1 MFIPQ
6 LIIFKI
12 FVMYQYQVSF
22 SQAVRMAFDSYC
34 RFQGRSSRSEYWWW
48 VLFVAILS
56 FCIGII
62 EGILGFSMT
71 AVRTTSGILSLVL
84 LLPGLGLS
92 VRRLHDIGKSG
103 WWILLGFYSCGGR
116 HYTHNLV
123 RPQQRDDGK
132 PLWARAQYGEMTLMF
147 PATRSGN
154 GSRKNAR
161 ADA

>member
-1 MFIPQ
+1 
-6 LIIFKI
+6 
-12 FVMYQYQVSF
+12 MYQYQVSF

-56 FCIGII
+56 FCIGIV

-71 AVRTTSGILSLVL
+71 AVQATSGILSLVL

-103 WWILLGFYSCGGR
+103 WWILLGLIPVVGAIILIIWFACNS
-116 HYTHNLV
+116 
-123 RPQQRDDGK
+123 
-132 PLWARAQYGEMTLMF
+132 EMTENRYGPVPNM
-147 PATRSGN
+147 
-154 GSRKNAR
+154 AR
-161 ADA
+161 

>member
-1 MFIPQ
+1 
-6 LIIFKI
+6 
-12 FVMYQYQVSF
+12 MYQYQVSF

-62 EGILGFSMT
+62 ESILGFSMT
-71 AVRTTSGILSLVL
+71 AVQTTSGILSLVL

-103 WWILLGFYSCGGR
+103 WWILLGFIP
-116 HYTHNLV
+116 LV
-123 RPQQRDDGK
+123 GTIILIIWFAQNSQMQDN
-132 PLWARAQYGEMTLMF
+132 QYGPVPNM
-147 PATRSGN
+147 
-154 GSRKNAR
+154 AR
-161 ADA
+161 

>member
-1 MFIPQ
+1 
-6 LIIFKI
+6 
-12 FVMYQYQVSF
+12 MYQYQVSF

-84 LLPGLGLS
+84 FLPGLGLS

-103 WWILLGFYSCGGR
+103 WWILLGFIPVVGAII
-116 HYTHNLV
+116 LII
-123 RPQQRDDGK
+123 
-132 PLWARAQYGEMTLMF
+132 WFARNSEMTENSYGPVPNM
-147 PATRSGN
+147 
-154 GSRKNAR
+154 AR
-161 ADA
+161 

>member
-1 MFIPQ
+1 
-6 LIIFKI
+6 
-12 FVMYQYQVSF
+12 MYQYQVSF

-71 AVRTTSGILSLVL
+71 AVQATSGILSLAL

-92 VRRLHDIGKSG
+92 VRRLHDINKSG
-103 WWILLGFYSCGGR
+103 WWILLGLIPVVGAIVLIIWFAQNSQMQD
-116 HYTHNLV
+116 N
-123 RPQQRDDGK
+123 
-132 PLWARAQYGEMTLMF
+132 QYG
-147 PATRSGN
+147 PVPN
-154 GSRKNAR
+154 IAR
-161 ADA
+161 

>member
-1 MFIPQ
+1 
-6 LIIFKI
+6 
-12 FVMYQYQVSF
+12 MYQYQVSF

-71 AVRTTSGILSLVL
+71 AVQTTSGILSLVL

-103 WWILLGFYSCGGR
+103 WWILLGFIPVVGAIILI
-116 HYTHNLV
+116 T
-123 RPQQRDDGK
+123 
-132 PLWARAQYGEMTLMF
+132 WFARNSEMTENRYGPVPNM
-147 PATRSGN
+147 
-154 GSRKNAR
+154 AR
-161 ADA
+161 

>member
-1 MFIPQ
+1 
-6 LIIFKI
+6 
-12 FVMYQYQVSF
+12 MYQYQVSF

-71 AVRTTSGILSLVL
+71 AVQTTSGILSLAL

-103 WWILLGFYSCGGR
+103 WWILLGFIP
-116 HYTHNLV
+116 LV
-123 RPQQRDDGK
+123 GAIVLIIWFAQNSQMQDN
-132 PLWARAQYGEMTLMF
+132 QYGPVPNL
-147 PATRSGN
+147 
-154 GSRKNAR
+154 AR
-161 ADA
+161 

>member
-1 MFIPQ
+1 MFTPQ

-62 EGILGFSMT
+62 EAILGFSMT
-71 AVRTTSGILSLVL
+71 AVQTTSGILSLVL

-103 WWILLGFYSCGGR
+103 WWVLLGFIPVVGAIVLIIWFAQNSQMQD
-116 HYTHNLV
+116 N
-123 RPQQRDDGK
+123 
-132 PLWARAQYGEMTLMF
+132 QYGPVPNL
-147 PATRSGN
+147 TR
-154 GSRKNAR
+154 
-161 ADA
+161 

>member
-1 MFIPQ
+1 
-6 LIIFKI
+6 
-12 FVMYQYQVSF
+12 MYQYQVSF

-71 AVRTTSGILSLVL
+71 AVQTTSGILSLVL

-103 WWILLGFYSCGGR
+103 WWVLLGFIPVVGAIILI
-116 HYTHNLV
+116 T
-123 RPQQRDDGK
+123 
-132 PLWARAQYGEMTLMF
+132 WFARNSEMTENRYGPVPNM
-147 PATRSGN
+147 
-154 GSRKNAR
+154 AR
-161 ADA
+161 

>member
-1 MFIPQ
+1 
-6 LIIFKI
+6 
-12 FVMYQYQVSF
+12 MYQYQVSF

-56 FCIGII
+56 FCIGIV

-71 AVRTTSGILSLVL
+71 AVQTTSGILSLVL

-103 WWILLGFYSCGGR
+103 WWVLLGFIPVVGAIILI
-116 HYTHNLV
+116 T
-123 RPQQRDDGK
+123 
-132 PLWARAQYGEMTLMF
+132 WFARNSEMTENRYGPVPNM
-147 PATRSGN
+147 
-154 GSRKNAR
+154 AR
-161 ADA
+161 

>member
-1 MFIPQ
+1 
-6 LIIFKI
+6 
-12 FVMYQYQVSF
+12 MYQYQVSF

-56 FCIGII
+56 FCIGIV

-71 AVRTTSGILSLVL
+71 AVQATSGILSLVL

-103 WWILLGFYSCGGR
+103 WWILLGLIPVVGAIVLIIWF
-116 HYTHNLV
+116 
-123 RPQQRDDGK
+123 
-132 PLWARAQYGEMTLMF
+132 ARNSQMQDNQYGPVPNM
-147 PATRSGN
+147 
-154 GSRKNAR
+154 AR
-161 ADA
+161 

>member
-1 MFIPQ
+1 
-6 LIIFKI
+6 
-12 FVMYQYQVSF
+12 MYQYQVSF

-71 AVRTTSGILSLVL
+71 AVQATSGILSLVL

-103 WWILLGFYSCGGR
+103 WWILLGLIPVVGAIVLIIWFAQNSQMQD
-116 HYTHNLV
+116 N
-123 RPQQRDDGK
+123 
-132 PLWARAQYGEMTLMF
+132 QYGPVPNM
-147 PATRSGN
+147 AT
-154 GSRKNAR
+154 
-161 ADA
+161 

>member
-1 MFIPQ
+1 
-6 LIIFKI
+6 
-12 FVMYQYQVSF
+12 MYQYQVSF

-56 FCIGII
+56 FCIGIV

-71 AVRTTSGILSLVL
+71 AVQTTSGILSLVL

-103 WWILLGFYSCGGR
+103 WWILLGLIPVVGAIVLIIWFAQNSQMQD
-116 HYTHNLV
+116 N
-123 RPQQRDDGK
+123 
-132 PLWARAQYGEMTLMF
+132 QYGPVPNM
-147 PATRSGN
+147 
-154 GSRKNAR
+154 AR
-161 ADA
+161 

>member
-1 MFIPQ
+1 
-6 LIIFKI
+6 
-12 FVMYQYQVSF
+12 MYQYQVSF

-71 AVRTTSGILSLVL
+71 AVQTTSGILSLVL

-103 WWILLGFYSCGGR
+103 WWILLGFIP
-116 HYTHNLV
+116 LV
-123 RPQQRDDGK
+123 GTIILIIWFARDS
-132 PLWARAQYGEMTLMF
+132 EMT
-147 PATRSGN
+147 GN
-154 GSRKNAR
+154 RYGPVPNMAR
-161 ADA
+161 

>member
-1 MFIPQ
+1 
-6 LIIFKI
+6 
-12 FVMYQYQVSF
+12 MYQYQVSF

-103 WWILLGFYSCGGR
+103 WWILLGFIPVVGAIILI
-116 HYTHNLV
+116 T
-123 RPQQRDDGK
+123 
-132 PLWARAQYGEMTLMF
+132 WFARNSEMTENRYGPM
-147 PATRSGN
+147 PNMVR
-154 GSRKNAR
+154 
-161 ADA
+161 

>member
-1 MFIPQ
+1 
-6 LIIFKI
+6 
-12 FVMYQYQVSF
+12 MYQYQVSF
-22 SQAVRMAFDSYC
+22 SRAVRMAFDSYC

-71 AVRTTSGILSLVL
+71 AVQTTSGILSLVL

-103 WWILLGFYSCGGR
+103 WWILLGFIPVVGAIILI
-116 HYTHNLV
+116 T
-123 RPQQRDDGK
+123 
-132 PLWARAQYGEMTLMF
+132 WFARNSEMTENRYGPM
-147 PATRSGN
+147 PN
-154 GSRKNAR
+154 MAR
-161 ADA
+161 